1 MKAFAGNREK
11 IRSLMRRTF
20 CEFMPMSQFEVWGR
34 HKLAFFESIL
44 DTFKTDGE
52 KGNSPANDDTTF
64 GGSSNDIQDL
74 KKQLEEMQSRLKAL
88 DIRPEE

>member
-1 MKAFAGNREK
+1 
-11 IRSLMRRTF
+11 
-20 CEFMPMSQFEVWGR
+20 MSQFEVWGR
-34 HKLAFFESIL
+34 NKLAFFESTL

-64 GGSSNDIQDL
+64 GGSRNDIQDL
-74 KKQLEEMQSRLKAL
+74 KKQPEEMQSRLKAL